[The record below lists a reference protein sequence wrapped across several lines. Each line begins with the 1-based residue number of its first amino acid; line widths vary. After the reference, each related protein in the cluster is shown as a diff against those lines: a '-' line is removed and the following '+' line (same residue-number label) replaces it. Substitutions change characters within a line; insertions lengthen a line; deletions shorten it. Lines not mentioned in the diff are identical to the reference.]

1 MDLRLQLSEVR
12 SNLNGDGERGAGRRA
27 REAMK
32 GGELSRARTMV
43 EGLVQRA
50 RREGRRVVHLTEV
63 VKEQKEE

>member
-1 MDLRLQLSEVR
+1 
-12 SNLNGDGERGAGRRA
+12 
-27 REAMK
+27 
-32 GGELSRARTMV
+32 MV